1 MPGANTLVKHEW
13 PIWEIKPPLMQSDG
27 VFRQHRLK
35 RRVATKTHRKT
46 RKAQLHELISVK
58 SGVRADLVALVME
71 ALPLAGF
78 EELTTYGES
87 CIENL
92 VMMNENI
99 SDGKSVDATFEWHG
113 VVKKAVKEN

>member
-13 PIWEIKPPLMQSDG
+13 HTMELKPPLMQPAG

-35 RRVATKTHRKT
+35 RMVANKAQRETRKT
-46 RKAQLHELISVK
+46 SLHELISVK

-71 ALPLAGF
+71 ALPLAIF
-78 EELTTYGES
+78 QALTTFGES

-92 VMMNENI
+92 VMMNENP
-99 SDGKSVDATFEWHG
+99 
-113 VVKKAVKEN
+113 VKGNRWTPLSNGTAS